1 MEKNLK
7 EKNLTLPEIIKN
19 YKNGIQ
25 SIIVSITGTK
35 NVTDI
40 EQEVY
45 IKIWKNLSLYKDRGN
60 LRAWIKRIT
69 VNTCKDHLKS
79 KQYNNDRKTDFD
91 DEAFVNVKDNK
102 TTPENVLILAER
114 RKQIINTIETL
125 RPKLKEVVIFYDMQ
139 EMSYEEIAKKIK
151 CPVGTVKSRLFNARK
166 QLQKEF
172 EERRIL

>member
-7 EKNLTLPEIIKN
+7 ENNVVMPDIIRN
-19 YKNGIQ
+19 YKKGIQ
-25 SIIVSITGTK
+25 NLIVSITGTR
-35 NVTDI
+35 NALDI

-45 IKIWKNLSLYKDRGN
+45 IKIWKNLSLYKERGN
-60 LRAWIKRIT
+60 LWAWVKRIT

-79 KQYNNDRKTDFD
+79 KQYNNEQKTDFD
-91 DEAFVNVKDNK
+91 DDALSGITDRQS
-102 TTPENVLILAER
+102 TPENLLILDER
-114 RKQIINTIETL
+114 RKQIISAIETL
-125 RPKLKEVVIFYDMQ
+125 KPKLKEVIIFYDLQ

-151 CPVGTVKSRLFNARK
+151 SPVGTVKSRLFNARK